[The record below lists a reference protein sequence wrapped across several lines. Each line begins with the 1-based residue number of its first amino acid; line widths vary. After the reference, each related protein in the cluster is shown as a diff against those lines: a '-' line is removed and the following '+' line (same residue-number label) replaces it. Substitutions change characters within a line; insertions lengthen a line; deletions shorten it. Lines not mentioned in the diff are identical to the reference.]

1 LRAEQYELASGA
13 GLGRREG
20 AFGNATVKVAGD
32 TTVTIKMSPRAQN
45 QVGGGGQTTLVGNVP
60 PDFTGKLLDGAGS
73 FTLSDHFG
81 KVVAIDF
88 WATWCGP
95 CMAVMPEMKKL
106 HEKYKDS
113 AEVKFITVSLD
124 QDIEALRKVM
134 KEQGLEFPVIYEN
147 GDASQAIASE
157 FGVSGIPGSFVIG
170 RDGRFASEQVH
181 GAQLLAAVEAA
192 VKLPADPAFASGA
205 KPARLTIK
213 LSLDDDN
220 SGVPGATITLKALGA
235 DGAPAREETIRPPGQ
250 AKQFTWLYPA
260 LTAGGEID
268 VKVDADGM
276 ESQERVV
283 LEPEASAELT
293 FQSQSP
299 RSIAGRVTADDGA
312 TPAPGMKITAHRQD
326 GVRRVTLTDRD
337 GKFRMAALPGLYSLA
352 IMGTDDFAPVG
363 ITQEQVDVAAESD
376 PAPLELAACRTVTVT
391 GTVTDEAGTA
401 IADAEVRTATSPSSV
416 KTDDAGRFELRGV
429 PSQGSVQLYAI
440 KQPKYAMVTLENFDG
455 REPQT
460 LVIADQSS
468 GRRGSLAG
476 GTKAPPLKLATLD
489 RAEPVDWKPVA
500 DKDTLVVFCALWH
513 PKSREVLAK
522 AKVWADE
529 RDANLA
535 AVSIDW
541 SLEQAR
547 RGAES
552 LQGVDVN
559 DIRFAGPGGLE
570 IAKDWNLRSPA
581 QSYLVTPNGQ
591 IRSSP
596 PPGEL
601 PQ

>member
-1 LRAEQYELASGA
+1 
-13 GLGRREG
+13 
-20 AFGNATVKVAGD
+20 VKVAGD
-32 TTVTIKMSPRAQN
+32 TTITIKMAPRTQDQAF
-45 QVGGGGQTTLVGNVP
+45 GGGGQSTLVGTVP

-73 FTLSDHFG
+73 FALSDHLG

-106 HEKYKDS
+106 HEKFKES
-113 AEVKFITVSLD
+113 ADVKFITVSLD
-124 QDIEALRKVM
+124 QDIEALRTVM

-147 GDASQAIASE
+147 VDASQAIASA
-157 FGVSGIPGSFVIG
+157 FGVTGIPSSFVIG
-170 RDGRFASEQVH
+170 RDGRFASERVH

-213 LSLDDDN
+213 LALDDG
-220 SGVPGATITLKALGA
+220 SGLPGATITLKALRA

-260 LTAGGEID
+260 LTSGGEID
-268 VKVDADGM
+268 VKVEAEGM
-276 ESQERVV
+276 EPQERVV
-283 LEPEASAELT
+283 LEPEASAEVT
-293 FQSQSP
+293 FKFQCP
-299 RSIAGRVTADDGA
+299 RSITGRVTADDGA
-312 TPAPGMKITAHRQD
+312 SPAPGLKITAYRQD
-326 GVRRVTLTDRD
+326 GVRRVTLTDQ
-337 GKFRMAALPGLYSLA
+337 GGNFRIAALPGMYSLA

-363 ITQEQVDVAAESD
+363 TTQLQVDVAAESD

-391 GTVTDEAGTA
+391 GTVTDEEGSAVVS
-401 IADAEVRTATSPSSV
+401 AEVRTATGAAGV

-429 PSQGSVQLYAI
+429 PSQGSVQLYAL
-440 KQPKYAMVTLENFDG
+440 KQPKYAMVTLEDFDG

-460 LVIADQSS
+460 LVIADQAS

-476 GTKAPPLKLATLD
+476 GTKAPPLKLAALKNE
-489 RAEPVDWKPVA
+489 EPVDWKPAA
-500 DKDTLVVFCALWH
+500 DKDTLIIFCALWH
-513 PKSREVLAK
+513 PKSRDLLVQAK
-522 AKVWADE
+522 AWAIE
-529 RDANLA
+529 HQAILA
-535 AVSIDW
+535 PVSIDW

-552 LQGVDVN
+552 LPGIDVN
-559 DIRFAGPGGLE
+559 EVQFAGPGGLE
-570 IAKDWNLRSPA
+570 IAKDWNLTSPA
-581 QSYLVTPNGQ
+581 RAYLVSSKGQ

-601 PQ
+601 P